1 MSSTDALRIIDRG
14 DYTAETLKGAWAGEI
29 GQTQFLPSSFMK
41 YAVDFDGNG
50 RRDLIRSVPDVLG
63 STANYLRGYG
73 WQRGGSYTEGSH
85 NFEVLKEW
93 NKSSVYQ
100 KTISAFAARLDGG
113 Q

>member
-1 MSSTDALRIIDRG
+1 MVFPHKLIWVSFLG
-14 DYTAETLKGAWAGEI
+14 LLLVVPGAPAMAA
-29 GQTQFLPSSFMK
+29 QC
-41 YAVDFDGNG
+41 
-50 RRDLIRSVPDVLG
+50 
-63 STANYLRGYG
+63 
-73 WQRGGSYTEGSH
+73 GGSYTEGSR